1 MKLSNKTAH
10 LITFLAF
17 LALFCGQYLVFGV
30 FHAPDTVPY
39 STFSPL
45 VNPLYPIVMWLFRTP
60 FGEDLGYFLLGFCQ
74 NILLVCSMFSLIDY
88 LKAKFK
94 FGFPFYLL
102 LLFIVSFSILAQKLF
117 TEAGIISSNVLFS
130 EALTI
135 PLYFFF
141 FRYALQTFSERDKKA
156 FLYTCLFAAAL
167 ILTRGQL
174 YWVLVV
180 LSVLCFTLNGDN
192 RRKAL
197 VSAVL
202 ICAAIAGFVQGSHF
216 IQCSFAPDDPDKSPA
231 STYVLTTAVYC
242 SKPDDVALF
251 PEDSAEQKLLLIARN
266 WMDDPAQQG
275 AFSYESGGL
284 TNRQQKFEATYDIL
298 RSVLLNNY
306 RSLAK
311 EGYDAALTTIMVKLI
326 LANPGAFLA
335 HCIQNVLTGLIRTVA
350 ILHPVINIF
359 AGLFFVYIFLCLL
372 ITRRIPQFRS
382 EYEIAV
388 LGLLCV
394 FLNALIMAPG
404 VFALSRYM
412 FYNLPILYICALL
425 FLRALVMAWQTWRK
439 IRK

>member
-1 MKLSNKTAH
+1 MKLSKKATH

-17 LALFCGQYLVFGV
+17 LVLFCGQYLVFGV
-30 FHAPDTVPY
+30 YHAPDTVPY

-74 NILLVCSMFSLIDY
+74 NILLVCGMFSLIDY

-174 YWVLVV
+174 YWILVV
-180 LSVLCFTLNGDN
+180 LSVLCFILNGDN
-192 RRKAL
+192 RGKAL
-197 VSAVL
+197 VSAIL
-202 ICAAIAGFVQGSHF
+202 ICAAIAGFVQGVHF

-242 SKPDDVALF
+242 STPDDAALF
-251 PEDSAEQKLLLIARN
+251 PENSAEQQLLLRIRP
-266 WMDDPAQQG
+266 WMDDPTRQG
-275 AFSYESGGL
+275 AFSYETGDL
-284 TNRQQKFEATYDIL
+284 TNRQSKFEATFDEL
-298 RSVLLNNY
+298 RGVLLYHY
-306 RSLAK
+306 RVLSK
-311 EGYDAALTTIMVKLI
+311 EGHVASLRDIMVKLI
-326 LANPGAFLA
+326 FANPGPFLV
-335 HCIQNVLTGLIRTVA
+335 HCAQNVLTGLIRTVA
-350 ILHPVINIF
+350 ILHPLLNIY
-359 AGLFFVYIFLCLL
+359 AGLFFIYIFVCLF
-372 ITRRIPQFRS
+372 ITRKIPHLKQ
-382 EYEIAV
+382 EYYIAA
-388 LGLLCV
+388 LGLFCV
-394 FLNALIMAPG
+394 FLNALLMAPG

-412 FYNLPILYICALL
+412 FYNFPVMYICALL
-425 FLRALVMAWQTWRK
+425 FLRSLVMAWQTWRK
-439 IRK
+439 TRK